1 MRRKWAAIALLV
13 GISAASGLA
22 YALTNASLAEQLSK
36 NFEGQMPL
44 LLTVGALVLL
54 IASAVIALVYGF
66 RMEGKMGRPE
76 KRRDS
81 NR

>member
-1 MRRKWAAIALLV
+1 VRRKWAAIALLV
-13 GISAASGLA
+13 GISAVSGLA
-22 YALTNASLAEQLSK
+22 FALTNTSLSEQLSK
-36 NFEGQMPL
+36 NIEGHVPL

-54 IASAVIALVYGF
+54 IVSAVIALIYGF
-66 RMEGKMGRPE
+66 GMEGKLGRPY